1 MLVLGIDIGKEELV
15 ACLQQAAPGSAPEKV
30 GPLQTITNTP
40 QGLAKLTRW
49 LSCQSTPHCD
59 LHQVHVVM
67 EATNVYWEACAHHF
81 HGLGCTIS
89 V

>member
-1 MLVLGIDIGKEELV
+1 MLVLGIDVGKEELV

-30 GPLQTITNTP
+30 GPLQTIANTP

-49 LSCQSTPHCD
+49 LSRQSIPHQGTTHFD

-81 HGLGCTIS
+81 HSLG
-89 V
+89 